1 MNMKKSVYKFAVV
14 IMLIVNNFASAQNP
28 VKPEI
33 LKYEPFIWKSESP
46 ADCPFRQSAELSGI
60 RFLGVKSG
68 FHYGDT
74 WYPSWAADDKL
85 YSPWTDG
92 TTNGVNSWSS
102 GFSNNGTINNEGNP
116 VRKATTGQAVIYGA
130 DPLELTVDVL
140 GLSQADPY
148 PYGGRYPCGSLIHNG
163 VWYYGTYC
171 LSPYGITHYGD
182 QMVNWPHLGPFVGFR
197 HSTDYGKTW
206 TETPHTPD
214 KPLFNEHGLGGYPVK
229 IGSPHFVDFGKNME
243 HSPDGKAYLV
253 AHGAD
258 INDNDPR
265 FWNTSWITGDQIYLI
280 RVVPGIENMNDAS
293 KYEFYAGK
301 DKKGNDIWTNDFR
314 KIKPVLEWN
323 NNMGCVTATF
333 FPALKKYLMCVTD
346 GGNTCAQMNTY
357 ILESSSLTGEWKLV
371 AYMKNFGEQAYFVN
385 FPSKFISN
393 DGKTAWLLYSG
404 NYATD
409 WNGMKIGINPPGTH
423 YGFVMQ
429 KVEILTTKR

>member
-1 MNMKKSVYKFAVV
+1 MKKILYKFPS
-14 IMLIVNNFASAQNP
+14 IILWLISIFMYGQNAI
-28 VKPEI
+28 KPEI
-33 LKYEPFIWKSESP
+33 LKFEPFIWKSEPP
-46 ADCPFRQSAELSGI
+46 ADCPFRQSTEFTGI
-60 RFLGVKSG
+60 KFQGLKSG

-74 WYPSWAADDKL
+74 WYPSWASDDKL

-116 VRKATTGQAVIYGA
+116 VRKATTGQAVITGS
-130 DPLELTVDVL
+130 DPLDLRVEVL
-140 GLSQADPY
+140 GLSQGDPY
-148 PYGGRYPCGSLIHNG
+148 PYGGRYPCGSLIYNG

-171 LSPYGITHYGD
+171 LSPYGTTPYGD

-197 HSTDYGKTW
+197 YSTDYGKTW
-206 TETPHTPD
+206 TETPHSPD
-214 KPLFNEHGLGGYPVK
+214 KPMFNEHGLGGYPVK

-258 INDNDPR
+258 LNDKNPR
-265 FWNTSWITGDQIYLI
+265 FWNTSWITGDQIYLL
-280 RVVPGIENMNDAS
+280 RVLPGIENMNDAS

-314 KIKPVLEWN
+314 KIQPVLEWD
-323 NNMGCVTATF
+323 NNMGCVTATY

-357 ILESSSLTGEWKLV
+357 ILESDSLTGEWKLV
-371 AYMKNFGEQAYFVN
+371 TYMKNFGEQAYFVN

-429 KVEILTTKR
+429 KVEILTIKR